1 MALGAPSKPTVYN
14 LANQLTASRLLLGIV
29 LFVLIEYHLWILCI
43 VVFALAAITD
53 WADGQVAR
61 RLGLVSSLGRMF
73 DPLIDKVVVCGAFI
87 FLLPLPREV
96 TVVGTG
102 VAAWMVVII
111 VAREFI
117 ITGLRGFMEQQ
128 GIAFGADWL
137 GKFKMGLQC
146 AALFGI
152 FVVLAV
158 LRWTGDVDLFLVIC
172 RDVLIYAAV
181 ILTALSGL
189 EYLWKAAAI
198 LKQPE

>member
-1 MALGAPSKPTVYN
+1 MALGTPSKASVNN

-29 LFVLIEYHLWILCI
+29 LFVLIALDLWIASI
-43 VVFALAAITD
+43 VVFALAAATD

-61 RLGLVSSLGRMF
+61 RLGLVSALGRMF

-87 FLLPLPREV
+87 FLLPKTDPAS
-96 TVVGTG
+96 G

-137 GKFKMGLQC
+137 GKIKMALQC
-146 AALFGI
+146 AALFGV
-152 FVVLAV
+152 FTVFAV
-158 LRWTGDVDLFLVIC
+158 IRWSGSADPILYII

-181 ILTALSGL
+181 LSTALSGV
-189 EYLWKAAAI
+189 EYLWKASAI
-198 LKQPE
+198 LKLPG

>member
-1 MALGAPSKPTVYN
+1 MALGTPSKTSVNN
-14 LANQLTASRLLLGIV
+14 LANQLTASRLVLGIV
-29 LFVLIEYHLWILCI
+29 LFVLIEYQLPIACI
-43 VVFALAAITD
+43 VVFALAAVTD

-87 FLLPLPREV
+87 FLLPR
-96 TVVGTG
+96 TDTG
-102 VAAWMVVII
+102 VTAWMVVII
-111 VAREFI
+111 VGREFI

-137 GKFKMGLQC
+137 GKIKMGLQC

-152 FVVLAV
+152 FTVQAAAASSEGGASLALVVV
-158 LRWTGDVDLFLVIC
+158 

-181 ILTALSGL
+181 IVTALSGL
-189 EYLWKAAAI
+189 EYLWKAAA
-198 LKQPE
+198 LVRPPG